1 MDHACS
7 LLGFF
12 GLPHAF
18 PVVAFLGA
26 IWLFSV
32 LAGAFA
38 IRASSR
44 QSLWR
49 FWVLFLVALGIG
61 AVGFWTPFSF
71 WPELAY
77 TWANDSF
84 SITIVFSWFFLAPMA
99 LAGVALLLRLRN
111 RSTKPTPLL

>member
-1 MDHACS
+1 MDHACAV
-7 LLGFF
+7 LGFF
-12 GLPHAF
+12 GVGHAYTGL
-18 PVVAFLGA
+18 AFLGA
-26 IWLFSV
+26 VWLGGV
-32 LAGAFA
+32 LAGVFA

-111 RSTKPTPLL
+111 RSSKPMPLL